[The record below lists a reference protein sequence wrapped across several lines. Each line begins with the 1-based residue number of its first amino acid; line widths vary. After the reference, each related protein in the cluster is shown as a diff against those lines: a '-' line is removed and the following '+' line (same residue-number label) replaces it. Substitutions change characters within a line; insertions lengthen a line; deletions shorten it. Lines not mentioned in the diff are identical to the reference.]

1 MSRPLHRLAAAV
13 AVVLAAGVLPAFS
26 TTNAGAAP
34 DDTMFSPAPSVQPT
48 GARVRISP
56 DRFTAVKVD
65 LGQVRSALGSAPR
78 VGSGS
83 AVTFR
88 VPTPTGGTE
97 RFAVQR
103 TQRMQPKLAAAH
115 PEISTY
121 AGRSLDQAGTT
132 IAMDVTPMGF
142 HASVRGPQGQRAWY
156 VDPAYNKLGT
166 TTHLSYYGGNVPRAE
181 NTFVERETRDIKT
194 AVAQRST
201 GDSTAPGG
209 LVKQRIFR
217 LALTSDPAYA
227 EYFAPGADD
236 TTSNSVVLA
245 EKVTLINRV
254 NQIYNDDMAINLQLV
269 NDEDKLNLNTDAKA
283 TGADGPCGAHPCF
296 DPPSGDPDENS
307 PDHVFGQLDF
317 CGVGTLG
324 RNRVVL
330 GQLIGADNYDIGH
343 IGLGVNGGGVAYLGV
358 VGWDYKGGGCT
369 GLPQPE
375 GDFFAIDY
383 VAHEMGHQFGGNH
396 TFNGVQ
402 YACAGGNRNGST
414 SVEPGSGS
422 SVMAYA
428 GICLQDDLQ
437 PHTDPYFSQRTID
450 EVSTYTGNETL
461 PVVEVQTVSLRGFDT
476 DGDKI
481 SLRYGNGGGAPVVL
495 TRGTDYNRA
504 GIEAAVEQLTGKD
517 VTIAGWSYDPFGSYT
532 DYPATLTDP
541 DDTGFQVIFAGDPA
555 PDTTDSDFQNVDSLQ
570 VTSTTP
576 GVDGF
581 VGETAKG
588 GVADNEGSQVVT
600 TTNHAPKVKAP
611 ANKTIPMQTPFTLT
625 GSGTDP
631 DGDHLS
637 YLWEQNDVGGAR
649 GTKLVRNKKL
659 NGPLFRVFGTF
670 ADVSDSGTLQSP
682 SPGENITSGSASR
695 TFPDMAQIL
704 SGNTNAK
711 DGTCPDVPKLPADLG
726 NYEPVKMKALNC
738 FSEFLPKKGY
748 VGTAGTPVKNAAMHF
763 RLTAR
768 DGYADGGGTSY
779 DDVVLRISQT
789 AGPFLV
795 TSQAKKKDG
804 PVKGGKRTLVTWKVN
819 GTKSLAK
826 SVRILLSTDGGK
838 TWNRVLAKHTANDG
852 KQAVRIPHGKTS
864 KARIKIEAIG
874 NYFFDTN
881 DRNFRIK

>member
-26 TTNAGAAP
+26 MTNAGAAP
-34 DDTMFSPAPSVQPT
+34 DDTMFSPAPTFAPR
-48 GARVRISP
+48 GAKVRVTP
-56 DRFTAVKVD
+56 DKYTAVRVD
-65 LGQVRSALGSAPR
+65 VAQVRGVLASAPQAGSA
-78 VGSGS
+78 SS
-83 AVTFR
+83 VTFR
-88 VPTPTGGTE
+88 VPTPTGGSE
-97 RFAVQR
+97 RFSVQR
-103 TQRMQPKLAAAH
+103 TQVMQPQLAAAH

-121 AGRSLDQAGTT
+121 AGRSLDHAGTT

-142 HASVRGPQGQRAWY
+142 HASVRGPVGQRAWY
-156 VDPAYNKLGT
+156 VDPAYNKRGT
-166 TTHLSYYGGNVPRAE
+166 TTHLSYYGGSVQRPEDA
-181 NTFVERETRDIKT
+181 FVERETRDIKK
-194 AVAQRST
+194 AVADRST
-201 GDSTAPGG
+201 GQSTAPGD
-209 LVKQRIFR
+209 LVKQRIYR

-227 EYFAPGADD
+227 DYFGSENV
-236 TTSNSVVLA
+236 TA

-254 NQIYNDDMAINLQLV
+254 NQIYNDDMAISLQLV
-269 NDEDKLNLNTDAKA
+269 NDEDKLNLDTAAKA

-307 PDHVFGQLDF
+307 PDHVFGQLDY
-317 CGVGTLG
+317 CDVGTLG

-330 GQLIGADNYDIGH
+330 GQLIGADNYDVGH

-383 VAHEMGHQFGGNH
+383 VAHEMGHQFAGNH

-402 YACAGGNRNGST
+402 YACSGGNRNGST

-437 PHTDPYFSQRTID
+437 PHTDPYFSQRTIK
-450 EVSTYTGNETL
+450 EVSTYTGNATL

-476 DGDKI
+476 DGDTI
-481 SLRYGNGGGAPVVL
+481 SLRYGTGGGAPVVL
-495 TRGTDYNRA
+495 TRGSTYNRA
-504 GIEAAVEQLTGKD
+504 GIKAAILQLTGKN
-517 VTIAGWSYDPFGSYT
+517 VTIAGWGYDPFGSYT
-532 DYPATLTDP
+532 EYPATLTDP

-555 PDTTDSDFQNVDSLQ
+555 PDTTDSDFQNMEPLK

-588 GVADNEGSQVVT
+588 GVADNGGYQVLD

-625 GSGTDP
+625 GSGSDS
-631 DGDHLS
+631 DGDKLV
-637 YLWEQNDVGGAR
+637 YLWEQNDVGGAK
-649 GTKLVRNKKL
+649 GTGLVDQSKK
-659 NGPLFRVFGTF
+659 NGPLFRVFGTS
-670 ADVSDSGTLQSP
+670 ADVSDAGTLQSP
-682 SPGENITSGSASR
+682 SPGENIATGSPSR
-695 TFPDMAQIL
+695 TFPDLAQIL

-711 DGTCPDVPKLPADLG
+711 TGKCPKVPALPGNLS
-726 NYEPVKMKALNC
+726 NYEPVKRKPLNC
-738 FSEFLPKKGY
+738 FSEFLPTKGY
-748 VGTAGTPVKNAAMHF
+748 VGTAGTKTKNAAMHF

-768 DGYADGGGTSY
+768 DGSANGGGTAY

-795 TSQAKKKDG
+795 TSQGKKHTV
-804 PVKGGKRTLVTWKVN
+804 VKGGKHTVVTWKVN

-826 SVRILLSTDGGK
+826 KVRILLSTNGGK
-838 TWNRVLAKHTANDG
+838 TWRTVTKHTKNDG
-852 KQAVRIPHGKTS
+852 RTKVKIPRGKT
-864 KARIKIEAIG
+864 KHARIKIEAIG